1 MSIATLHTIP
11 TIERLAQ
18 PIVPALAR
26 PRPPAFSPQ
35 RMRRVLQPRSVALTP
50 KKAPEGES
58 ALLDELLKD
67 VETLSREGEIMRRP
81 STSTVFFTVLSSMV
95 LSLISPHTFSP
106 EVTEVLVPTAASII
120 AVCTTAAEFQGKDST
135 SDAKEVA
142 AVALARAAQAEAYL
156 ARAERAKAIIPAMV
170 GVSATAAASSIV
182 FPILAAG
189 GVAVSPFLIG
199 SCPVVATAAAA
210 TGSLGKID
218 TLAEGLA
225 ALGKTDPDRA
235 LPSRVT
241 NGPSVRRKVIK
252 QRVVAVLKAIVPSIA
267 LIAFLPGEFTY
278 RCVIASSVAAAQV
291 AYSLAEAET
300 ICSEVTMKVAAIS
313 KSAAQADV
321 FANRAMAES
330 SVLPFTSAIGGVVAV
345 LSAAL
350 VEFNPAVAGLVPA
363 VGGIACGVATTA
375 ASRSDMDSTSTRLA
389 FRQNNG
395 IRRAAPVPFVPGL
408 FKDIVPAII
417 GTYLVAAAKKINKSF
432 EEWLESLKQG
442 GTSPEPPQRSL
453 ATAALAGETEVA
465 TPANTA
471 ATSSS
476 SSPSSSGIKIE
487 SAFSA
492 ETAPKDPSSST
503 EVNTPTTTVETPA
516 RRRKRDRVKDFV
528 RSRLSFSQS

>member
-1 MSIATLHTIP
+1 MSMATLHSIP

-18 PIVPALAR
+18 PMVPTLAR

-50 KKAPEGES
+50 KKAPERES

-67 VETLSREGEIMRRP
+67 VEMLSREGEIMRRP

-95 LSLISPHTFSP
+95 LSLISPHTFSG

-120 AVCTTAAEFQGKDST
+120 AVCTTAAEFRGKDST

-170 GVSATAAASSIV
+170 GVSATAATSCLI

-189 GVAVSPFLIG
+189 GVAVSPILIG

-210 TGSLGKID
+210 YGALGKVE

-225 ALGKTDPDRA
+225 ALGKTDPDRV

-241 NGPSVRRKVIK
+241 NGPGVRRKVLK
-252 QRVVAVLKAIVPSIA
+252 QRVAEVMKAIVPSIA
-267 LIAFLPGEFTY
+267 LAVFLPGEFTY
-278 RCVIASSVAAAQV
+278 RCVIAASVAAAQV

-300 ICSEVTMKVAAIS
+300 ICAEVTMKVTEIS
-313 KSAAQADV
+313 KAAAKADV
-321 FANRAMAES
+321 FANRAAAES

-375 ASRSDMDSTSTRLA
+375 ASRSEMDSTSTRLA
-389 FRQNNG
+389 FRNSG

-408 FKDIVPAII
+408 FKDIVPALI
-417 GTYLVAAAKKINKSF
+417 GSYLVSTAKKLSKSF
-432 EEWLESLKQG
+432 DQWRESLKY
-442 GTSPEPPQRSL
+442 EPPSPPSL
-453 ATAALAGETEVA
+453 TTAAAAASQDAALTATPSAPAVAATASA
-465 TPANTA
+465 T
-471 ATSSS
+471 
-476 SSPSSSGIKIE
+476 GIKIQ
-487 SAFSA
+487 SAIPA
-492 ETAPKDPSSST
+492 QMDA
-503 EVNTPTTTVETPA
+503 VNEAKKELSEPATPTVETPA
-516 RRRKRDRVKDFV
+516 R
-528 RSRLSFSQS
+528 